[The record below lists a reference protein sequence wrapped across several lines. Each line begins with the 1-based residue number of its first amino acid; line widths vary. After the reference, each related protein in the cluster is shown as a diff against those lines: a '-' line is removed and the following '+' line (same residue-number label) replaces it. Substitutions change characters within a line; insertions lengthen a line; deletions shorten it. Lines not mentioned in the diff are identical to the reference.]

1 MTTKAEGSC
10 VFVNWGNGGQFHHT
24 ERYAP
29 LCIVDHPVVV
39 VNCTG
44 KPYQKLGGSARNE
57 KHRHPIS
64 I

>member
-1 MTTKAEGSC
+1 MTTKAEAIF

-29 LCIVDHPVVV
+29 LCIFDRPVFV
-39 VNCTG
+39 VNCAD
-44 KPYQKLGGSARNE
+44 KPYQKLGESARNE